1 MFSRSP
7 PCLFQSSRASESW
20 PSVVASAR
28 RSIVGHHDEAEAGAS
43 MFLSCRSVNA
53 DVIIAVVD
61 FSAAMMVVMVDVVT
75 SRDDA

>member
-1 MFSRSP
+1 
-7 PCLFQSSRASESW
+7 
-20 PSVVASAR
+20 
-28 RSIVGHHDEAEAGAS
+28 
-43 MFLSCRSVNA
+43 VNA